1 MLRIA
6 TSQVYDRN
14 IFAMQRA
21 QTELHQTQQQV
32 ASGRKM
38 VVPSDDPVRAARSL
52 ELQQSQG
59 VNRQFLENIGYAK
72 DLLSLT
78 DSRLTQM
85 SDTLQYLRD
94 KFVQAGDGALAASDR
109 AALASDLRSQL
120 AHLVGLAN
128 SQDGQGNYLFGGF
141 KNDRPP
147 ITFGDHD
154 SDPTTPNRY
163 YYQGDAQVKQM
174 QVGAARLIDANVPG
188 SAAGAPGGLF
198 DADQSTFVAGP
209 PTQYPL
215 ARFFNDLQDA
225 IDALDP
231 ATAGGATGHA
241 PSQGIAAVDR
251 FLARV
256 QQYTAKVGA
265 QLAELDA
272 LTDMGKALDVDYA
285 QARSRIE
292 DLDYTEA
299 LSRLAQQQM
308 VLSAAQQS
316 FVKVSNLSLFQY
328 L

>member
-21 QTELHQTQQQV
+21 QTALHQTQQQV

-147 ITFGDHD
+147 IAFGNN
-154 SDPTTPNRY
+154 PTPPARY
-163 YYQGDAQVKQM
+163 YYQGDENVKKM
-174 QVGAARLIDANVPG
+174 QVEASRQIDANVPG

-215 ARFFNDLQDA
+215 ARFFNDLKDA
-225 IDALDP
+225 IDAIDP

-272 LTDMGKALDVDYA
+272 LTDMGKALDADYA

>member
-21 QTELHQTQQQV
+21 QTALHQTQQQV

-52 ELQQSQG
+52 EFQQSQG

-147 ITFGDHD
+147 IAFGDHD

-163 YYQGDAQVKQM
+163 Y
-174 QVGAARLIDANVPG
+174 
-188 SAAGAPGGLF
+188 
-198 DADQSTFVAGP
+198 
-209 PTQYPL
+209 
-215 ARFFNDLQDA
+215 
-225 IDALDP
+225 
-231 ATAGGATGHA
+231 
-241 PSQGIAAVDR
+241 
-251 FLARV
+251 
-256 QQYTAKVGA
+256 
-265 QLAELDA
+265 
-272 LTDMGKALDVDYA
+272 
-285 QARSRIE
+285 
-292 DLDYTEA
+292 
-299 LSRLAQQQM
+299 
-308 VLSAAQQS
+308 
-316 FVKVSNLSLFQY
+316 
-328 L
+328 